1 MDGTAPPQGLN
12 RVEYVATI
20 ATFATGLAFVG
31 LGFVAWFTAL
41 GRFEDDRVLVGLTF
55 IGGGWLLGA
64 LAMKWDDLSIPR
76 TLALA
81 GLAGLAGW
89 WLLTTLAAGQWS
101 SADGSAMAARVAVLP
116 TVLFPVLL
124 VLGRLRRR
132 AGPGSDE

>member
-1 MDGTAPPQGLN
+1 MDGAAPQQGLN

-81 GLAGLAGW
+81 GLAGW
-89 WLLTTLAAGQWS
+89 WLLTTLADGEWWTG
-101 SADGSAMAARVAVLP
+101 DGSATVTRVAVLP

-132 AGPGSDE
+132 ARPVSDE